1 MVQDRYIAMMKRHA
15 LANHIWPIEWCQH
28 WCRPWMTLKVSSAVW
43 ILSKSHTSNFNLECG
58 PMPKVMAALPN
69 IGGAL
74 CWTPQFGWRPLLECR
89 VVTLLIQAKRTQDL
103 DTKWILHVVKFR
115 YGARAPENVYT
126 VYQSRRWPNIVQ
138 SLVTSVQRRGCSNK
152 AKTRNQL
159 KSAGVPQSCQ

>member
-1 MVQDRYIAMMKRHA
+1 MVQDRYIAMMKHHA
-15 LANHIWPIEWCQH
+15 LANHIWPIEW
-28 WCRPWMTLKVSSAVW
+28 WWPWMTLKVISAVW

-58 PMPKVMAALPN
+58 PMPKVMAALLN

-115 YGARAPENVYT
+115 QEARAPESLYI
-126 VYQSRRWPNIVQ
+126 VYQPRRRPKIVQ
-138 SLVTSVQRRGCSNK
+138 SLVGLRWATSVQ
-152 AKTRNQL
+152 
-159 KSAGVPQSCQ
+159 